1 MVVLAGPNGAGK
13 STASPRLVRD
23 ALKITEFVNADVIAA
38 GLSAFA
44 ADRAAVAAGRIL
56 LERVR
61 DLAARGVDL
70 ALETTLAS
78 RGLAPWLAEVARAGA
93 EVHVVFL
100 ALASPELA
108 LARVRARV
116 ALGGHDIPA
125 EVVQRRHARGLEN
138 LRALYAPLATS
149 WTLLDAS
156 DLPTLREH
164 GGAGDPGA
172 IEQACRLGVGD
183 ALARHRLHGVPAP
196 VWRDG
201 ALVHLKAEEL
211 LCAPRLLA
219 LDDPVGR

>member
-1 MVVLAGPNGAGK
+1 MKPRVVVLAGPNGAGK
-13 STASPRLVRD
+13 STSAARLVRD

-61 DLAARGVDL
+61 ELAARGVDF
-70 ALETTLAS
+70 AFETTLATRS
-78 RGLAPWLAEVARAGA
+78 FAPWLAGLVRAGA
-93 EVHVVFL
+93 EVQVVFL

-116 ALGGHDIPA
+116 ALGGHDIPDD
-125 EVVQRRHARGLEN
+125 VVRRRHGRGLEN
-138 LRALYAPLATS
+138 LRELYAPLAAS

-156 DLPTLREH
+156 DLPTVREH
-164 GGAGDPGA
+164 GGAGDPRVV
-172 IEQACRLGVGD
+172 EVACRLGVTD
-183 ALARHRLHGVPAP
+183 ARARHRLHGVPAP

-201 ALVHLKAEEL
+201 AVVPAS
-211 LCAPRLLA
+211 
-219 LDDPVGR
+219 